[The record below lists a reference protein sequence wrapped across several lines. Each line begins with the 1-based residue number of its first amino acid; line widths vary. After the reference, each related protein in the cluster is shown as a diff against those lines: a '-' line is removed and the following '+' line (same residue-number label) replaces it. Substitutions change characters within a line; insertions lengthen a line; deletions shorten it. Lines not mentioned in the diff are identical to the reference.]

1 MLYMFTFFAITFRLS
16 QCMEANRVPDL
27 LGKEKREKIKRKL
40 RQSDRTLRQI
50 VSASPT
56 EGTLVITTERLPAAS
71 WKLHF

>member
-1 MLYMFTFFAITFRLS
+1 MLYMFTFFVITFRFS

-27 LGKEKREKIKRKL
+27 FGKEKRERIKRKL
-40 RQSDRTLRQI
+40 CQSDRILRQI